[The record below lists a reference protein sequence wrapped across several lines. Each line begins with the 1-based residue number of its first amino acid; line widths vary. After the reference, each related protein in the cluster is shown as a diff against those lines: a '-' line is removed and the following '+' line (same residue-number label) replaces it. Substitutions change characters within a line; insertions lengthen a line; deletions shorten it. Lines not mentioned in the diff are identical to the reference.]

1 LRGQTCPGRL
11 SDKSGKAYW
20 NPVRRSDI
28 SGVQNWTIQFANLE
42 HPVLTGQ
49 GIKNFRENLRS

>member
-1 LRGQTCPGRL
+1 L
-11 SDKSGKAYW
+11 DKSGKAYW

-28 SGVQNWTIQFANLE
+28 SGVQNWTIQFAKLE

-49 GIKNFRENLRS
+49 GIKDFRENLRS